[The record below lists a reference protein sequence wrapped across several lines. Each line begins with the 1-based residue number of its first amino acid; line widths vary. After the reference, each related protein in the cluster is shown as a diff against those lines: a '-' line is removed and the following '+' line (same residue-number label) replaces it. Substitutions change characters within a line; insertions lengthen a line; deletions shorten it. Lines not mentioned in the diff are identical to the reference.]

1 MFENNEDN
9 DYIGLDTKSVDYSEI
24 SGRNGNKNFFVS
36 LLRSNYTLHY
46 FKVIGRVTFT
56 LDFNSYD
63 EYKRT
68 PKSLWDSVANICSLS
83 TTIFNALSFI
93 VIKFY
98 SNSFDNYKLMEKIL
112 LNSNIKQENKEKIE
126 NKENKEINKDIK
138 DIDNN
143 KENLLDK
150 SNEDKNIL
158 NINENDNNND
168 EDEVIID
175 KNFNIDDDNFPNLNF
190 FDILFNGIYDDKC
203 CCKLNKKKLIQKC
216 NEIISKYYSIENI
229 IYNQIMIE
237 NILKDYR
244 WNDPGLN
251 NIDNNELIN
260 QIKNIILTFNG

>member
-1 MFENNEDN
+1 M
-9 DYIGLDTKSVDYSEI
+9 
-24 SGRNGNKNFFVS
+24 
-36 LLRSNYTLHY
+36 
-46 FKVIGRVTFT
+46 
-56 LDFNSYD
+56 
-63 EYKRT
+63 
-68 PKSLWDSVANICSLS
+68 ANICSLS

-98 SNSFDNYKLMEKIL
+98 SNSFDNYKLIEKIL

-158 NINENDNNND
+158 NINENENNND
-168 EDEVIID
+168 EDKEVIID

-216 NEIISKYYSIENI
+216 NEIIPKYYSIENL